1 MSKKILLLCLP
12 NPVRFKSKKKVIE
25 TLYKRAKK
33 NPFLSEHSYEEYLEF
48 LIGQMEQFGSKKVE
62 LDIGDEELEN
72 KLYKSLK
79 DIGWIRVVNGL
90 MIGII
95 DTYTGIS

>member
-1 MSKKILLLCLP
+1 
-12 NPVRFKSKKKVIE
+12 
-25 TLYKRAKK
+25 
-33 NPFLSEHSYEEYLEF
+33 
-48 LIGQMEQFGSKKVE
+48 MEQFGSKKVE